1 MAEEKV
7 VHNVM
12 KMFRPPQIAEFKEA
26 FTMIDQNQDGVI
38 DLKDLK
44 DIHSNLG
51 RIPPDAE
58 LNAMLKEA
66 NGAINFTMFLTLFG
80 EKLHGTDPE
89 DAIRNAFAMFDVEGK
104 GMIPEEYIKDLLSNM
119 GDNFTAEEIK
129 QTWKEAPLEK
139 GLFDYKT
146 FTGIL
151 KGKEEDAE

>member
-80 EKLHGTDPE
+80 EKLNGTDPE

-139 GLFDYKT
+139 GMFDYKT

>member
-1 MAEEKV
+1 MPEEKV

-26 FTMIDQNQDGVI
+26 FGMIDQNQDGVI
-38 DLKDLK
+38 DLSDMKE
-44 DIHSNLG
+44 IHSNLG

-58 LNAMLKEA
+58 LTAMIKEA
-66 NGAINFTMFLTLFG
+66 SGPLNFTMFLTLFG

-89 DAIRNAFAMFDVEGK
+89 EAIRAAFAMFDVEGNGK
-104 GMIPEEYIKDLLSNM
+104 IPEEYIKDLLSNM
-119 GDNFTAEEIK
+119 GDNFTPEEIK

-139 GLFDYKT
+139 GVFDYKT
-146 FTGIL
+146 FVGIL